1 MGHPWQ
7 RTKWCKL
14 LVVIYMII
22 EWLSFKVVWTT
33 MAWFFN
39 VIVKGL
45 YFEQHGNSCMIKEWL
60 PCNDM
65 DIEMASSN
73 DSKMT
78 RIWRCSWK
86 FITKWL
92 MYNDMGNVDHLLT
105 YLLTHTPTH
114 LLLLIFYI
122 LPTSYLLS
130 YNLFTIYLVIL

>member
-7 RTKWCKL
+7 KTKWCKL
-14 LVVIYMII
+14 LVLVYMII
-22 EWLSFKVVWTT
+22 KWLSFKVIWTT
-33 MAWFFN
+33 MARFFN

-78 RIWRCSWK
+78 RIWSWK

-105 YLLTHTPTH
+105 YLPIHSPTH
-114 LLLLIFYI
+114 LHFLFSISYLS
-122 LPTSYLLS
+122 PTSYPTTCLLS
-130 YNLFTIYLVIL
+130 TL